1 LCQNLLQKQ
10 QELRVALADN
20 GSSPVCIDCGI
31 NQPGCFEAGRLLAE
45 ICLAGLGSVEFVPG
59 SAEFGGGLNVA
70 VRTDH
75 PVAACMASQYAG
87 WQLSHGKFFA
97 LGSGPMRAV
106 GSSEKLFEKIGYRE
120 SAEYV
125 VGVLES
131 RKLPPVEICQQIADA
146 CRVAPKNLTLLVAP
160 TASYAGTV
168 QVVARSVATAL
179 HKLYE
184 LGFDL
189 HTIESGY
196 GVAPLPPVAADDLV
210 GIGRTNDSI
219 LYGAEVTLW
228 VNTTDQMIT
237 SLGPQVP
244 SSASKDFGQPFAEI
258 FKRYDHDF
266 YKIDP
271 HLFSPACVTFCNRA
285 TGNAFRFGKIHPQI
299 VRQSFGVT
307 D

>member
-1 LCQNLLQKQ
+1 LQKQ
-10 QELRVALADN
+10 QELRVALVD
-20 GSSPVCIDCGI
+20 GTSGPVCIDFGI
-31 NQPGCFEAGRLLAE
+31 NQPGSLEAGRLLAE
-45 ICLAGLGSVEFVPG
+45 ICLAGLANVKFVPG
-59 SAEFGGGLNVA
+59 SAELGGGLGVA

-120 SAEYV
+120 SAEHV

-131 RKLPPVEICQQIADA
+131 RKLPPSEICEKIADA

-168 QVVARSVATAL
+168 QIVARSVETAL
-179 HKLYE
+179 HKLFE

-189 HTIESGY
+189 HTVESGY
-196 GVAPLPPVAADDLV
+196 GVAPVPPVAGDDLA
-210 GIGRTNDSI
+210 GIGRTNDAI
-219 LYGAEVTLW
+219 LYGAQVTLW
-228 VNTTDQMIT
+228 VNTTDQIINN
-237 SLGPQVP
+237 LGPQVP
-244 SSASKDFGQPFAEI
+244 SSASKDFGEPFADI

-285 TGNAFRFGKIHPQI
+285 TGNAFRFGKVHPQI
-299 VRQSFGVT
+299 VRQSFGIAE
-307 D
+307 